1 MLLSLNP
8 RSMEKHNSSLDS
20 KFERE
25 IGMTITS
32 KVTSMI
38 WKDHVLNI
46 DTPGHDD
53 FIGEGAIF
61 VVDVNKGLN
70 EEVKFVAEA
79 ASRKLN
85 VVVLLNRKLRVEM
98 RDRFWE
104 LLVDSDAPE
113 DTIEVQVLHNMP
125 ELLDAIIGGVPA
137 PTARVKEPFQIL
149 VSMIHKG
156 DSWGRF
162 MIGKITSGVL
172 AHNQKVKVLRLEIV
186 EEGKIRKTIG
196 LESVEVDKGCVGDII
211 SVAVGGLENVQH
223 GETLADIHVLSINR
237 S

>member
-1 MLLSLNP
+1 
-8 RSMEKHNSSLDS
+8 
-20 KFERE
+20 
-25 IGMTITS
+25 
-32 KVTSMI
+32 MI

-70 EEVKFVAEA
+70 EEVKYVAEA

-85 VVVLLNRKLRVEM
+85 VVVLLNR
-98 RDRFWE
+98 
-104 LLVDSDAPE
+104 VDKFD
-113 DTIEVQVLHNMP
+113 
-125 ELLDAIIGGVPA
+125 GVPS
-137 PTARVKEPFQIL
+137 PTARVKEPFQML

-156 DSWGRF
+156 DSWSRF

-172 AHNQKVKVLRLEIV
+172 AHNQKVKVLHLDIV
-186 EEGKIRKTIG
+186 EEGKVLRIRKTIG

-211 SVAVGGLENVQH
+211 SVAVGGLENVQP

>member
-1 MLLSLNP
+1 MFLSVTC
-8 RSMEKHNSSLDS
+8 RSH
-20 KFERE
+20 
-25 IGMTITS
+25 
-32 KVTSMI
+32 MI

-46 DTPGHDD
+46 VDTHGHDD
-53 FIGEGAIF
+53 FIGEVHQAVSMAEGAIF
-61 VVDVNKGLN
+61 VVDVNKLN
-70 EEVKFVAEA
+70 EEVRFVAQA

-125 ELLDAIIGGVPA
+125 ELLDAIIDGIPA
-137 PTARVKEPFQIL
+137 PTARVKEPFL

-156 DSWGRF
+156 DNWGRF

-172 AHNQKVKVLRLEIV
+172 AHNQKVKVLRLDIV
-186 EEGKIRKTIG
+186 EEGKVLRIRKTIG

-211 SVAVGGLENVQH
+211 SVAVGGLENVQPS
-223 GETLADIHVLSINR
+223 ETLADIHVLSINR